1 MTDRTL
7 DADAIDTV
15 PEADY
20 MEQSVPAYPGAEDDD
35 TETDTPVGTAER
47 EAAEADVID
56 QSIPVP
62 IDDDYENGDEGAA
75 Y

>member
-20 MEQSVPAYPGAEDDD
+20 MEQTVPAYPDAEDDD
-35 TETDTPVGTAER
+35 TDTPVGTAER

-62 IDDDYENGDEGAA
+62 IEDDYENGDEDAA

>member
-1 MTDRTL
+1 MTDRII
-7 DADAIDTV
+7 DPDAIDTV

-20 MEQSVPAYPGAEDDD
+20 MEQTVPAYPGAEDDD
-35 TETDTPVGTAER
+35 TETEAPVGTAER
-47 EAAEADVID
+47 EATEADVID

-62 IDDDYENGDEGAA
+62 IDDDYENGAEDAA